1 MLKFRWLLFA
11 TAAALSVAAM
21 PEPADASQITE
32 YQSTGTCRDCTGN
45 GVAQLFVSNYTPGAA
60 FTLGNFISFMYDGS
74 NKLSAFT
81 ITSGDVVNFTGSIGP
96 ALPGS
101 YNMHVEGGTV
111 TTDFLTGG
119 TGFWCAG
126 VSCEADE
133 GFNGVWSAA
142 DASAVPEP
150 LSTALLGTGLL
161 GLGLAR
167 RRHWFAGLKQKSDS
181 PTG

>member
-1 MLKFRWLLFA
+1 
-11 TAAALSVAAM
+11 M
-21 PEPADASQITE
+21 PEPAASATTE
-32 YQSTGTCRDCTGN
+32 YQFTGTCRDCIGN
-45 GVAQLFVSNYTPGAA
+45 GVAQLFVSDYTPGAA
-60 FTLGNFISFMYDGS
+60 FTLGNLISFMYDGS
-74 NKLSAFT
+74 NKLSPFT
-81 ITSGDVVNFTGSIGP
+81 ITSGDVASFTGSIGP

-101 YNMHVEGGTV
+101 YSMHVDGGSI

-126 VSCEADE
+126 VSCEADN

-150 LSTALLGTGLL
+150 LSAALLGTGLL

-167 RRHWFAGLKQKSDS
+167 RRDWLAGLKRKSDLS
-181 PTG
+181 DG